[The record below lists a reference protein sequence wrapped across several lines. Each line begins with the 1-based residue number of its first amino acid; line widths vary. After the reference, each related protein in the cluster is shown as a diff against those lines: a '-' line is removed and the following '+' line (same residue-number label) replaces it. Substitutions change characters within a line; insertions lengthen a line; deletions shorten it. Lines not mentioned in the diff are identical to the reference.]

1 MKMPVNNN
9 LEPKKFPME
18 IKFGNEPH
26 TEFHNNLENIKVS
39 LVIAPRF
46 NDFLFGCVE
55 FANATWT
62 DHPIDASQEFNR
74 FEIMQAMLDI
84 FNKKILPTTME
95 NISLTFLIEG
105 ITVQELTHV
114 FRQRKATFSSECTGD
129 KFLHDKD
136 FVIPTAIENSPE
148 FVERYKKICLDAKQL
163 YADMVNSK
171 AVNIHDARYIMPRAM
186 ETYCYMRMDL
196 KDCLQFIYDRID
208 KQIQPQSDN
217 VIAYGMIRCLV
228 ERYPIMVKVLN
239 SKYIHRQADFY
250 VKTARQNRSSNFYC
264 PDKDSDVFEYN
275 EKDFVYGLKQRDQIL
290 GTNPTK
296 DVFSKILH
304 ELEDYLDFMEELVD
318 HGE

>member
-55 FANATWT
+55 FANATWI

-171 AVNIHDARYIMPRAM
+171 VVNIHDA
-186 ETYCYMRMDL
+186 
-196 KDCLQFIYDRID
+196 
-208 KQIQPQSDN
+208 
-217 VIAYGMIRCLV
+217 
-228 ERYPIMVKVLN
+228 
-239 SKYIHRQADFY
+239 
-250 VKTARQNRSSNFYC
+250 
-264 PDKDSDVFEYN
+264 
-275 EKDFVYGLKQRDQIL
+275 
-290 GTNPTK
+290 
-296 DVFSKILH
+296 
-304 ELEDYLDFMEELVD
+304 
-318 HGE
+318 